1 MSQIEINEGKSFAVA
16 MLSAIDGMPK
26 AFFEKDGVSTM
37 LENLRAAAKD
47 RPADYAAGIMKVI
60 SRVEGR
66 L

>member
-1 MSQIEINEGKSFAVA
+1 
-16 MLSAIDGMPK
+16 
-26 AFFEKDGVSTM
+26 M

-60 SRVEGR
+60 SRVESS